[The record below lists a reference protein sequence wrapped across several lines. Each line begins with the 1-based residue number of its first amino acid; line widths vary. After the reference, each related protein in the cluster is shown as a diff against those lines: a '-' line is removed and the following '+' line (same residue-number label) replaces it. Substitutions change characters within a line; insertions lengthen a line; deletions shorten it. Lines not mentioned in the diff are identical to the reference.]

1 MKFKDYPCK
10 EDSVLSGTQNTVHK
24 AAGLFL
30 EDFISGKLGN
40 FPVVTGD
47 LTGWWDNVGIWKL

>member
-10 EDSVLSGTQNTVHK
+10 EDSVLSGTWNMVHK

-30 EDFISGKLGN
+30 EDFISGKLGD
-40 FPVVTGD
+40 FLVVRSD
-47 LTGWWDNVGIWKL
+47 LTVW